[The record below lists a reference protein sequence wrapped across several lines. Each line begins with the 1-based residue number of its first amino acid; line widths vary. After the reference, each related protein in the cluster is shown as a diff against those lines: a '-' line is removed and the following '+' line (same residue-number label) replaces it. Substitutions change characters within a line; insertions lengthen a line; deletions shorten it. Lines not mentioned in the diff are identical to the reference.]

1 MDDSRDSLAMQAYGE
16 IKRRILTGEL
26 ERGTRLSVEAL
37 AHQFD
42 VSAAPIKE
50 ALKLLERE
58 GLVDIR
64 PRSGTVVRS
73 FSPEDLI
80 NVYGARKIVE
90 PAAAAMVAAQRP
102 APDALIAGLEQSMVT
117 LHGALQTFAPRQ
129 VITDTD
135 SLFHR
140 LIVEAAGNP
149 VLTELHAMLIDRARL
164 VRFYGTR
171 PGRSA
176 EAMEEH
182 RRIIEALKTGDAVA
196 ARAASTIHLEGAERA
211 ILETMQS
218 GDAR

>member
-16 IKRRILTGEL
+16 IKRRILTAEL
-26 ERGTRLSVEAL
+26 ERGTRLRVEAL
-37 AHQFD
+37 AHQLD

-73 FSPEDLI
+73 FSPTDLI

-90 PAAAAMVAAQRP
+90 PAAAAMVAARGP
-102 APDALIAGLEQSMVT
+102 APAELIEGLEQSMVT
-117 LHGALQTFAPRQ
+117 LHGALQRLAPRE

-135 SLFHR
+135 SLFHK
-140 LIVEAAGNP
+140 LIVTAAGNP
-149 VLTELHAMLIDRARL
+149 VLTELHATLIDRARL

-171 PGRSA
+171 PGRAA
-176 EAMEEH
+176 EAMAEH
-182 RRIIEALKTGDAVA
+182 RRIIDALKSGDAEDV
-196 ARAASTIHLEGAERA
+196 RIASSVHLEGAERA

-218 GDAR
+218 NTAQ